1 MSRFFTF
8 IFVLIALTVC
18 VGFFRGWFSMTTSKE
33 QSSEKLDVH
42 FQVDKSKMQQD
53 ANTVEEK
60 TKALLGTDKD
70 APLSPE

>member
-70 APLSPE
+70 APLFPE

>member
-1 MSRFFTF
+1 
-8 IFVLIALTVC
+8 
-18 VGFFRGWFSMTTSKE
+18 MTTSKE

>member
-1 MSRFFTF
+1 MSRVITF
-8 IFVLIALTVC
+8 IFALIVLTVC

-33 QSSEKLDVH
+33 HLSEKLDVH

-60 TKALLGTDKD
+60 TKALFGTEKD